1 MELMAIIVIAVGL
14 SMDAFAV
21 SVVTGAAYKE
31 LHVRHTLRMAGFF
44 GAFQAFMPAVGYLA
58 GLTVRQYISSFDHWV
73 AFGILAAVGLK
84 MIYESFK
91 IKSASSAE
99 QSSARHGETSLASRR
114 SRGPKGGAERQA
126 PNPANLVVLLALAV
140 ATSIDA
146 LAVGIT
152 LSLITHAIA
161 AAVVIIGVV
170 TFGLSCTGV
179 YIGKRFGHFFE
190 SAIEAIGGLVLIGLG
205 VKIMLQHVLA

>member
-1 MELMAIIVIAVGL
+1 MVAVGL

-44 GAFQAFMPAVGYLA
+44 GGFQAFMPAVGYLA
-58 GLTVRQYISSFDHWV
+58 GLTVRQYISDYDHWA
-73 AFGILAAVGLK
+73 AFGILAAVGAK

-91 IKSASSAE
+91 IKAE
-99 QSSARHGETSLASRR
+99 
-114 SRGPKGGAERQA
+114 KQA
-126 PNPANLVVLLALAV
+126 MHPTNLMLLLALAV

-152 LSLITHAIA
+152 LSLITRSIA
-161 AAVVIIGVV
+161 MAVAIIGAV
-170 TFGLSCTGV
+170 TFGLSCAGV
-179 YIGKRFGHFFE
+179 FIGKRFGHFFE
-190 SAIEAIGGLVLIGLG
+190 SKIEAVGGLVLIALGL
-205 VKIMLQHVLA
+205 KILLQHILA

>member
-1 MELMAIIVIAVGL
+1 MELLAIIAIAVGL

-31 LHVRHTLRMAGFF
+31 LHVRHTLRMAAFF
-44 GAFQAFMPAVGYLA
+44 GGFQSLMPAVGYLA
-58 GLTVRQYISSFDHWV
+58 GLTVSQYISGYDHWV
-73 AFGILAAVGLK
+73 AFGILAVIGLK

-91 IKSASSAE
+91 IKE
-99 QSSARHGETSLASRR
+99 
-114 SRGPKGGAERQA
+114 ERNA
-126 PNPANLVVLLALAV
+126 MHPANIAMLLALAV

-152 LSLITHAIA
+152 LSLITSRIA
-161 AAVVIIGVV
+161 AAIVIIGVV
-170 TFGLSCTGV
+170 TFGLSCAGV

-190 SAIEAIGGLVLIGLG
+190 SGIEAIGGLVLIGLG
-205 VKIMLQHVLA
+205 VKILVQHLIT